1 MLGWDPQSPV
11 PINDHGDTVPIVE
24 ALTSHFEFTKLTL
37 PLLKN
42 ADIYF
47 DNEELSER
55 IQDESWA
62 REYVINRDF
71 IDLITDF
78 PTIEL
83 QPENMYQIL
92 RNYHQESIRFL
103 VVLWQRQMK
112 CILPLVR
119 FVIKHMDVREKVY
132 ARFILLRRIKPG
144 DIVPIYLKKIRTS
157 NFR

>member
-1 MLGWDPQSPV
+1 MLGWDPQIPV
-11 PINDHGDTVPIVE
+11 PINDHRDTVPIVE

-71 IDLITDF
+71 IDLI
-78 PTIEL
+78 
-83 QPENMYQIL
+83 
-92 RNYHQESIRFL
+92 
-103 VVLWQRQMK
+103 
-112 CILPLVR
+112 
-119 FVIKHMDVREKVY
+119 
-132 ARFILLRRIKPG
+132 
-144 DIVPIYLKKIRTS
+144 KI
-157 NFR
+157 FQL

>member
-1 MLGWDPQSPV
+1 M
-11 PINDHGDTVPIVE
+11 
-24 ALTSHFEFTKLTL
+24 
-37 PLLKN
+37 KN

-92 RNYHQESIRFL
+92 RKLPPKRFD
-103 VVLWQRQMK
+103 
-112 CILPLVR
+112 
-119 FVIKHMDVREKVY
+119 F
-132 ARFILLRRIKPG
+132 
-144 DIVPIYLKKIRTS
+144 
-157 NFR
+157 

>member
-92 RNYHQESIRFL
+92 RKLPPREIRFL

-132 ARFILLRRIKPG
+132 ARFILLSVLNQAI
-144 DIVPIYLKKIRTS
+144 
-157 NFR
+157 